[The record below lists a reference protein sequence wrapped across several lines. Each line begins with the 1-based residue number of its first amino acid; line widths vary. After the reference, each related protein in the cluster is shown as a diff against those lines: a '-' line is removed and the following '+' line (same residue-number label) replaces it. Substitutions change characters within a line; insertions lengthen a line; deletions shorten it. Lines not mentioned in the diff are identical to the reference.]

1 MANLVDIVKDII
13 SLINLN
19 IPVTSTDG
27 VRIDLCYTLHIT
39 LGKIV
44 TDENGLEYKVT
55 DIENNSWIDV
65 EPYGHLDA
73 FAGTTVIAPTI
84 TFLHGSPSSVNSEYL
99 KLDSKTLNKTPFI
112 WLLES
117 YEYDDLG
124 KGSSLEAS
132 FNARMFFM
140 DWCDA
145 AEWVNDEHN
154 DLSIKPMTNLAN
166 AFLNVVDK
174 SYSFKTVESSSVK
187 VRSRFG
193 VEVTNKGSERKI
205 IDDDFSGV
213 EVNVK
218 LDLYDTEICCSSS
231 DVPNYICYPVTY
243 DITDSTGASLYAGS
257 IVSGGSLS
265 QVITDSNVQNSDGTY
280 NVNLKAQENLVL
292 PTETILVTNTNFD
305 IIAQDVNRPSVK
317 DGVIEVPNITLT
329 DSDGSLLSKEAGID
343 LVCTPVAPCLDV
355 TVENS
360 DLSYTNTVASGG
372 TLVLPDVTN
381 TDSDGLPV
389 VTPSQTPFVCTP
401 SSPQLYQAAKVMQT
415 GQTVNYGTGD
425 QPNRGRDIDIFILDY
440 TNEWGHSF
448 RFCGLTGGYTD
459 GTSYFDVSGVATTK
473 ALAFPDD
480 IIFDFSARDVDSV
493 LSYYIGDSF
502 AYRGYN
508 TAISLYITSVFGGL
522 SNWYLAN
529 DIEMRNIM
537 SVAAFNDS
545 NHWMGHKPFE
555 FDSSRRYFIT
565 SSRSGIN
572 IVAIE
577 MQGMNYAI
585 GTSLTNALLQIYVR
599 YTTLAELGL

>member
-19 IPVTSTDG
+19 IPVTSTNG
-27 VRIDLCYTLHIT
+27 VRVNLCYTLHIT

-55 DIENNSWIDV
+55 NIENNSWIDV
-65 EPYGHLDA
+65 EPYGHADI
-73 FAGTTVIAPTI
+73 FAGTSVIAPTI

-99 KLDSKTLNKTPFI
+99 KLDSRTLNKTPFI

-145 AEWVNDEHN
+145 AEWINDEHN

-166 AFLNVVDK
+166 AFLNVIDK

-243 DITDSTGASLYAGS
+243 DITDSNGASLYAGS
-257 IVSGGSLS
+257 IVSGGNLS
-265 QVITDSNVQNSDGTY
+265 QSITNST
-280 NVNLKAQENLVL
+280 
-292 PTETILVTNTNFD
+292 
-305 IIAQDVNRPSVK
+305 
-317 DGVIEVPNITLT
+317 ITLKN
-329 DSDGSLLSKEAGID
+329 SLGTTQSTTEVLSQQD
-343 LVCTPVAPCLDV
+343 LELIANDATI
-355 TVENS
+355 ENS

-381 TDSDGLPV
+381 TDSDGSSV
-389 VTPSQTPFVCTP
+389 VTPAQTPFVCTP
-401 SSPQLYQAAKVMQT
+401 ATPCDPIYNLVDFFTLDINNPFGNTNRFTDELGTQIFANNIQIDWFTQKSGTVIANETTYSASGIDKATAASYCSGISHGGFTGWRLPEWTECINILYPLGSRMLVYSPMNLADNSRFWT
-415 GQTVNYGTGD
+415 NTSTIGGTQSFLFSISQGV
-425 QPNRGRDIDIFILDY
+425 GISAIFDA
-440 TNEWGHSF
+440 W
-448 RFCGLTGGYTD
+448 TGGR
-459 GTSYFDVSGVATTK
+459 G
-473 ALAFPDD
+473 LAFRT
-480 IIFDFSARDVDSV
+480 F
-493 LSYYIGDSF
+493 
-502 AYRGYN
+502 
-508 TAISLYITSVFGGL
+508 
-522 SNWYLAN
+522 
-529 DIEMRNIM
+529 
-537 SVAAFNDS
+537 
-545 NHWMGHKPFE
+545 
-555 FDSSRRYFIT
+555 
-565 SSRSGIN
+565 
-572 IVAIE
+572 
-577 MQGMNYAI
+577 
-585 GTSLTNALLQIYVR
+585 
-599 YTTLAELGL
+599 TLAELGL

>member
-19 IPVTSTDG
+19 IPVTSTNG
-27 VRIDLCYTLHIT
+27 VRVNLCYTLHIT

-55 DIENNSWIDV
+55 NIENNSWIDV
-65 EPYGHLDA
+65 EPYGHTDI

-99 KLDSKTLNKTPFI
+99 KLDSRTLNKTPFI

-145 AEWVNDEHN
+145 AEWINDEHN

-166 AFLNVVDK
+166 AFLNVIDK

-243 DITDSTGASLYAGS
+243 DITNSNGASLYAGS
-257 IVSGGSLS
+257 IVSGGTLS
-265 QVITDSNVQNSDGTY
+265 QSITNST
-280 NVNLKAQENLVL
+280 
-292 PTETILVTNTNFD
+292 
-305 IIAQDVNRPSVK
+305 
-317 DGVIEVPNITLT
+317 ITLKN
-329 DSDGSLLSKEAGID
+329 SLGTTQSTTEVLSQQD
-343 LVCTPVAPCLDV
+343 LELTANDA

-360 DLSYTNTVASGG
+360 DLSYSNTVASGG

-381 TDSDGLPV
+381 TDSDGSSV
-389 VTPSQTPFVCTP
+389 VTPAQTPFVCTP
-401 SSPQLYQAAKVMQT
+401 AAGGAKSTMLMGSGLQT
-415 GQTVNYGTGD
+415 SYRTGD
-425 QPNRGRDIDIFILDY
+425 DKSVNAGRENGSFFTLIDANPFGNNDRFTDTLGTQVYANDIILDWAHRDY
-440 TNEWGHSF
+440 ENE
-448 RFCGLTGGYTD
+448 L
-459 GTSYFDVSGVATTK
+459 
-473 ALAFPDD
+473 
-480 IIFDFSARDVDSV
+480 V
-493 LSYYIGDSF
+493 LSYYRVERVATDWNDAIDSALALSVTGF
-502 AYRGYN
+502 
-508 TAISLYITSVFGGL
+508 TSG
-522 SNWYLAN
+522 WYLPNIEELNNLIQMSTDPTVNLYPLTFAPFNLSAN
-529 DIEMRNIM
+529 TNFWTSTTRPVSTSQALKFFNN
-537 SVAAFNDS
+537 SSYAFAAVTKTTAGYK
-545 NHWMGHKPFE
+545 H
-555 FDSSRRYFIT
+555 
-565 SSRSGIN
+565 
-572 IVAIE
+572 
-577 MQGMNYAI
+577 
-585 GTSLTNALLQIYVR
+585 IYTR
-599 YTTLAELGL
+599 HTTLAELGL